1 MNLYI
6 WASCFAYVLAGVFC
20 AILRWCHMCHPY
32 DRYKHYFYPSRK
44 TVTIL
49 FLLTLIQIPY
59 LMHPESEDAWLLERC
74 FLVIYAPTF
83 GSISHR
89 SFFFRDLRQWFRKKF
104 WTILLPALMIIVLII
119 NALGGGNE
127 LEPYKFMIC
136 ISSLIFSAIIAVNL
150 IVVFIRIVGKIRMTN
165 REEYSNEEDFPAQFG
180 FATSIGALVVWILA
194 VIVFLIGNQ
203 TITAIYNNLAAIAS
217 IILLITI
224 LNPLQSKCEWI
235 DEEIIRI
242 IEAKRAQALGDTKEE
257 QEVASSDIPSQQKK
271 DIERK
276 IRKVV
281 IEEKQYLNPKF
292 NKTELVTLVGTN
304 RTYLSIV
311 LRENFGSFYS
321 FINKL
326 RIEHAAEYSK
336 EHPTATNSE
345 IASNSGFGSVRTYTR
360 VRHLYET
367 KEL

>member
-1 MNLYI
+1 LT
-6 WASCFAYVLAGVFC
+6 GVFC

-32 DRYKHYFYPSRK
+32 DKYKHYFYPSRK

-89 SFFFRDLRQWFRKKF
+89 SFFFGDLRQWFEKKF
-104 WTILLPALMIIVLII
+104 WAILLPALMIIFLII

-127 LEPYKFMIC
+127 LEPYKCLIC

-150 IVVFIRIVGKIRMTN
+150 IVVFIRIVRKIRKIN

-180 FATSIGALVVWILA
+180 LATSIGSLFVWILA

-203 TITAIYNNLAAIAS
+203 TITAIYNNVAVIAS
-217 IILLITI
+217 IILLISI

-242 IEAKRAQALGDTKEE
+242 IEAKRAQVSGEIKEE
-257 QEVASSDIPSQQKK
+257 QEVAPSDIPSQQKK

-276 IRKVV
+276 IREVV
-281 IEEKQYLNPKF
+281 INGKQYLNPKF

-336 EHPTATNSE
+336 EHPTATNAE